1 MSVVVSVKLMQKDT
15 FLSFLVLFFPFVFFF
30 YTFAAFRFLCAAI
43 ESVSVS
49 ASVRASVVFFVFRFR
64 RGFFF
69 FDT

>member
-30 YTFAAFRFLCAAI
+30 YTFAACRFLRAAI

-49 ASVRASVVFFVFRFR
+49 VRASVVFSRFSFSSGVFLF
-64 RGFFF
+64 
-69 FDT
+69 